1 MAEPAAH
8 PAPVLYERSAEG
20 IARITLNRPEKLNS
34 ITVPL
39 RDELVAALERAERE
53 ENVRCIILTGAGR
66 AFCAGQ
72 DLGERKPVLEG
83 EHVDLG
89 ETLEA
94 GVNRIVR
101 RLCDLPKPVV
111 CAVNGVAAGAGANI
125 ALACD
130 IVVAAR
136 SASFIQS
143 FMRLGLIPDGGG
155 TWNLPRLVGLAR
167 ATGMAM
173 LARPVSAEDAES
185 WGLIWQSV
193 EDAQL
198 STVVDG
204 IAGEL
209 VTRSPEALALAKQAL
224 RSAMANTLD
233 QQLDLERDLQR
244 KAGFT
249 QAYREALAAFFK

>member
-1 MAEPAAH
+1 M
-8 PAPVLYERSAEG
+8 SAEG
-20 IARITLNRPEKLNS
+20 VARITLNRPEKLNS

-39 RDELVAALERAERE
+39 RNELIAALEQAGRHSD
-53 ENVRCIILTGAGR
+53 VRCIILTGAGR

-83 EHVDLG
+83 EEVDLG
-89 ETLEA
+89 ETLEV

-101 RLCDLPKPVV
+101 QIRDVSKPVL

-130 IVVAAR
+130 IVVAAN

-155 TWNLPRLVGLAR
+155 TWSLPRLAGPAR
-167 ATGMAM
+167 AMGMVM
-173 LARPVSAEDAES
+173 LARPVNAEDAET

-198 STVVDG
+198 ETAVDS
-204 IAGEL
+204 IAKEL

-224 RSAMANTLD
+224 RASMDNTLD
-233 QQLDLERDLQR
+233 QQLDIERDLQR

>member
-1 MAEPAAH
+1 MAEPAADS
-8 PAPVLYERSAEG
+8 ATVLYDRPAEG
-20 IARITLNRPEKLNS
+20 VTRITLNRPKKLNS
-34 ITVPL
+34 ITVQL
-39 RDELVAALERAERE
+39 RDELVAALERAGHE

-72 DLGERKPVLEG
+72 DLGERRPVLEG
-83 EHVDLG
+83 EAVDLG

-101 RLCDLPKPVV
+101 GIRDLPKPVV

-155 TWNLPRLVGLAR
+155 TWSLPRLVGSAR
-167 ATGMAM
+167 ATGMVM

-185 WGLIWQSV
+185 WGLIWQKV

-198 STVVDG
+198 ECVVSG

-209 VTRSPEALALAKQAL
+209 VTRSPDALALAKQAL
-224 RSAMANTLD
+224 HVSTANTLD

-249 QAYREALAAFFK
+249 EAYREALAAFFK

>member
-1 MAEPAAH
+1 MAVPGADRAT
-8 PAPVLYERSAEG
+8 VLYEKSAEG
-20 IARITLNRPEKLNS
+20 VARITLNRPEKLNS

-39 RDELVAALERAERE
+39 RNELIAVLEKAGRHSD
-53 ENVRCIILTGAGR
+53 VRCIILTGSGR

-83 EHVDLG
+83 EEVDLG
-89 ETLEA
+89 ETLDA

-101 RLCDLPKPVV
+101 QIRDVPKPVL

-130 IVVAAR
+130 IVVAAN

-143 FMRLGLIPDGGG
+143 FIRLGLIPDGGG
-155 TWNLPRLVGLAR
+155 TWSLPRLAGPAR
-167 ATGMAM
+167 AMGMVM
-173 LARPVSAEDAES
+173 LARPVNAEDAEN

-193 EDAQL
+193 EDTQL
-198 STVVDG
+198 ETVVDS
-204 IAGEL
+204 IAKEL
-209 VTRSPEALALAKQAL
+209 VTRSPEALALAKRAL
-224 RSAMANTLD
+224 SSSIDNTLD